1 MNLIKKN
8 IIRKFALGLCM
19 SALLIGTTNAGM
31 AFAQSGQGSSS
42 SFLGTA
48 SSEDSSLYEKQR
60 EMDQYLFVDHVDEIE
75 KMGFKV
81 IYTGVAEK
89 QVEVGITPYNEEFAA
104 YIYDKFGMELVKVVD
119 TEEVVLYEVSAE
131 EAPDA
136 IPIEPDGN
144 SASPTTPMDMG
155 EDTSVSDGSTDEALI
170 KEREQLMADE
180 EEKLTIQIESIDNEE
195 PKELMDPEVIWQTGI
210 AEDLPVEDNA
220 EEASGDDSNKRLED
234 VDDMVKVTIADDIET
249 EDKGLPTA
257 SVIAIVAG
265 GIAIIGGTAYAAAK
279 KKAVKKD

>member
-155 EDTSVSDGSTDEALI
+155 EDTPVSDGSTDEALV